1 MRSVY
6 FHLIGVSQFQVAKY
20 LYAIADA
27 SGDDNWSFP
36 RDSSPPVLFIGFNDD
51 LQAEAEEEDLQLLTA
66 ALGKLP
72 DVVVMADVSG
82 RAPGSIEV
90 MEFAQLL
97 LEKFHGVAW
106 DDYTTHCWTLPQIQS
121 RARVLG
127 HPFFDFAGW
136 QQEAD
141 SQPQA

>member
-6 FHLIGVSQFQVAKY
+6 FHLIDVSQFQVAKY
-20 LYAIADA
+20 LYAISDP

-36 RDSSPPVLFIGFNDD
+36 RDAAPPVLFVGFNED
-51 LQAEAEEEDLQLLTA
+51 LQAEAEAEDLQLLTA

-72 DVVVMADVSG
+72 DVVVMADVSD

-90 MEFAQLL
+90 MDFAQLL
-97 LEKFHGVAW
+97 LGKFRGVAW

-121 RARVLG
+121 GTKVLG
-127 HPFFDFAGW
+127 HAFFDFAGW
-136 QQEAD
+136 QQELD
-141 SQPQA
+141 N

>member
-6 FHLIGVSQFQVAKY
+6 FHLTGVSQFQVAKY
-20 LYAIADA
+20 LYAIADP

-36 RDSSPPVLFIGFNDD
+36 RDAHPPVLFLGFNDD
-51 LQAEAEEEDLQLLTA
+51 LDAEVEQEDRDLLIA
-66 ALGKLP
+66 ALGKMP
-72 DVVVMADVSG
+72 DVVVMADITD

-97 LEKFHGVAW
+97 LEKFRGVAW

-121 RARVLG
+121 RTKVLG

-136 QQEAD
+136 QQE
-141 SQPQA
+141 QEN

>member
-6 FHLIGVSQFQVAKY
+6 FHLTGVSQFQVAKY
-20 LYAIADA
+20 LYAIADP
-27 SGDDNWSFP
+27 SGDDNWAFP
-36 RDSSPPVLFIGFNDD
+36 RDSSPPVLFVGFNDD
-51 LQAEAEEEDLQLLTA
+51 LDAEVEAEDRALLIA
-66 ALGKLP
+66 ALGKMP
-72 DVVVMADVSG
+72 DVVVMADISD

-97 LEKFHGVAW
+97 LEKFPGVAW

-121 RARVLG
+121 RAKVLG

-136 QQEAD
+136 QQEQD
-141 SQPQA
+141 N